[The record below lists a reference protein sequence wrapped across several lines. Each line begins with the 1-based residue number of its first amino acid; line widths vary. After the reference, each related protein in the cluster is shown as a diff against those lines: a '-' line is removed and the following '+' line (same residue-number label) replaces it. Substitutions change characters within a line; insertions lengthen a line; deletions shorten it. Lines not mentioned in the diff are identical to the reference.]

1 VPVPRSLVGVAF
13 SLCAVFFGVLTGML
27 VKKLSADVTL
37 VTTLFYRFLFSLPIL
52 FGVGLAMRGRAFLQI
67 NQRKTLC
74 FRVFFGFC
82 GIMFWFLS
90 IRNMPLG
97 LATSLFQ
104 SSVIFITLMSPFLLG
119 EKVGVY
125 RWTAVV
131 AGLSGVLIITNPFS
145 GQMTSAAFFGIGA
158 ALAGAVL
165 SILLRRL
172 GKGDAPVSVACWY
185 NASGFVALSIVVMIL
200 PAQFHA
206 VSPPVLLDLIFLGA
220 IGAGLQ
226 LVLTSAYRYADA
238 VVVASMRYLQMPLS
252 GVVGYVVFSEIMTP
266 TEIFGAI
273 IIITSCLVIA
283 WRELV
288 RSQEVNQPGI

>member
-1 VPVPRSLVGVAF
+1 MPRSLVGVAF

-283 WRELV
+283 WRELL

>member
-1 VPVPRSLVGVAF
+1 MPRSLVGVAF

-252 GVVGYVVFSEIMTP
+252 AVVGYVVFSEIMTP

>member
-1 VPVPRSLVGVAF
+1 VPRSLVGVAF

>member
-1 VPVPRSLVGVAF
+1 MPRSLVGVAF

>member
-1 VPVPRSLVGVAF
+1 VPRSLVGVAF

-283 WRELV
+283 WRELL